1 MKYLKIKIVMLAML
15 GSAVVQA
22 QQTPGSN
29 QTKDIAILGGTAHI
43 GNGSVIENSIIV
55 LSKGKIVTIGN
66 ADTTHI
72 TLQAM
77 EVIDAKGKDV
87 YPGFIATNA
96 SLGLVEID
104 AVRATNDKSEIGG
117 IIPNVRS
124 QIAFN
129 AESKVVES
137 MRPNGVLIAQV
148 APSGG
153 RISGK
158 SSIMQLDAWNWEDA
172 TVKADDG
179 VHLNWPS
186 TFTRG
191 RWWMGEDPG
200 LKLNDKYADQ
210 VKELTDFVKES
221 KAYVKG
227 DRAIKNLLYGAM
239 EGLINGSENLYVH
252 VDDEKGITDAVN
264 FATTNGI
271 KKMVIIG
278 GYHAYK
284 VANLLKSNNISVLIT
299 DTHETP
305 SLEDDDYDL
314 PYKNPKLLAD
324 AGVLVG
330 IQNGKPDNFQ
340 TRNLPFYAGQVVGQG
355 LGKEEAL
362 KLITSNTA
370 KILGID
376 KQLGTLEVG
385 KDATLFISEG
395 DALDMR
401 TNQLTHAFIS
411 GRAISLETHQTELWH
426 RYEDKFKAENNYKEN

>member
-1 MKYLKIKIVMLAML
+1 
-15 GSAVVQA
+15 
-22 QQTPGSN
+22 
-29 QTKDIAILGGTAHI
+29 
-43 GNGSVIENSIIV
+43 
-55 LSKGKIVTIGN
+55 
-66 ADTTHI
+66 
-72 TLQAM
+72 M

-284 VANLLKSNNISVLIT
+284 VANLLKSNNIPVLIT
-299 DTHETP
+299 DTHELPT
-305 SLEDDDYDL
+305 SEDDDYDL